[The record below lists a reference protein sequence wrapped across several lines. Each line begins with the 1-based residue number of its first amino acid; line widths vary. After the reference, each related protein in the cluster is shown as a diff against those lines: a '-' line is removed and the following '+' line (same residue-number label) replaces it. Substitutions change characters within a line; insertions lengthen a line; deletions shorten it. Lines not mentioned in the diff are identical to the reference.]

1 MGRSH
6 NLQRCGAVASDRL
19 VVAVKFRLQSG
30 WSQGA
35 LVKVMLSQKPLELI
49 G

>member
-1 MGRSH
+1 
-6 NLQRCGAVASDRL
+6 
-19 VVAVKFRLQSG
+19 VKLRLQSE

>member
-6 NLQRCGAVASDRL
+6 NPLRCGVVESDRPI
-19 VVAVKFRLQSG
+19 VAEKFRLESG

-35 LVKVMLSQKPLELI
+35 LVKVMLSQKPPELI

>member
-6 NLQRCGAVASDRL
+6 NPQRRDTVASDRP
-19 VVAVKFRLQSG
+19 VVAVKSRSQSG

-35 LVKVMLSQKPLELI
+35 LVKVTLSQKPLELI